1 MDGAAKRVLLTGSRG
16 FTGQYLRAELE
27 RSGYSVFGLTDTGP
41 STDTEIVADL
51 RDARAVRE
59 TVAAIAPD
67 AVVHLGAISFAAH
80 DNTEDIYQV
89 NVMGSVHLLEA
100 LAQLPSRPSRV
111 LLASSAN
118 IYGNAGDEPIAES
131 RSPAPINHYGS
142 SKLAMEAVAEA
153 YRTRLPILVTRPF
166 NYTGSGQNLRFLVPK
181 LVDHFRRRLPT
192 VELGNLDVER
202 DFLDVRTV
210 AYVYRRL
217 LEVDPGEATVVNI
230 CSGQPIRLRSILD
243 LLQAITR
250 HPIEVVVNP
259 EFLRGN
265 EIRRLLGDATRL
277 SSIVG
282 ALPALTF
289 ETTLRDM
296 LNAPGGET

>member
-1 MDGAAKRVLLTGSRG
+1 MDAASKRVLLTGSRG
-16 FTGQYLRAELE
+16 FTGHYLRAELE
-27 RSGYSVFGLTDTGP
+27 RSGYSVFGISDTGP
-41 STDTEIVADL
+41 AGESERVVDL

-80 DNTEDIYQV
+80 DNVEDIYQV
-89 NVMGSVHLLEA
+89 NVLGSVHLLEA
-100 LAQLPSRPSRV
+100 LAQLPNRPSRV

-118 IYGNAGDEPIAES
+118 IYGNAGDEPISED
-131 RSPAPINHYGS
+131 RRPAPINHYGS

-153 YRTRLPILVTRPF
+153 YRARLPILVTRPF
-166 NYTGSGQNLRFLVPK
+166 NYTGPGQNLRFLVPK

-202 DFLDVRTV
+202 EFLDVRTT

-217 LEVDPGEATVVNI
+217 LEVDPGDATVVNI
-230 CSGQPIRLRSILD
+230 CSGRPIRLRSVLH
-243 LLQAITR
+243 LLQEITGHAIE
-250 HPIEVVVNP
+250 IVVNP

-265 EIRRLLGDATRL
+265 EIRRLVGDPGRL
-277 SSIVG
+277 REIIG
-282 ALPALTF
+282 ALPELAF

-296 LNAPGGET
+296 LA